1 MYYSNP
7 SLSDLGPT
15 TPVRE
20 LVLDIVGEKIIP
32 CPEGVLCA
40 PLHPHEQIEWR
51 RTELRVVVD
60 QRVTTYV
67 LSFLFVHLTIS

>member
-1 MYYSNP
+1 MHYGNF

-20 LVLDIVGEKIIP
+20 LVLDLVGEKIIP

-40 PLHPHEQIEWR
+40 PLHPHEQIEWCLGG
-51 RTELRVVVD
+51 TELRVVVD

-67 LSFLFVHLTIS
+67 FFFLPFSCI